1 MGHSPF
7 GKGISQFIPG
17 WRAEPRRHVTR
28 PLADDWLPE
37 RGIAT
42 EEGAFPRGPREGPGG
57 AKRGWAL
64 RVMAVP
70 CPRVHLYRSPGPVT
84 KESRRCRCPLPPV
97 GPGAGESQCHSPG
110 SLLWEA
116 PGGRGRGGRLRAGD
130 VCEGREQPLEPGSE
144 RPDWGRGR
152 LRAGVWERVA
162 LGRAWEA
169 AGTFSSE
176 ARAGGA

>member
-1 MGHSPF
+1 M
-7 GKGISQFIPG
+7 
-17 WRAEPRRHVTR
+17 AAV
-28 PLADDWLPE
+28 E
-37 RGIAT
+37 RGLAT
-42 EEGAFPRGPREGPGG
+42 EEGAFPRGLREGPGG

-70 CPRVHLYRSPGPVT
+70 CPRVHLYRSLGPVT

-97 GPGAGESQCHSPG
+97 GPGASGSQCHSPT

-116 PGGRGRGGRLRAGD
+116 PGGRGRGESLQTRD
-130 VCEGREQPLEPGSE
+130 VCEGREQPLEPESE
-144 RPDWGRGR
+144 RADWGCGG

-162 LGRAWEA
+162 PGRAWEA
-169 AGTFSSE
+169 AFTFSAE